1 MNSISFLV
9 SKSPLD
15 VCQGFC
21 YSEADVQNL
30 DCTRGQLYIYKQT
43 LVSLLFPLLYNAYI
57 YLEKVKIV
65 YL

>member
-21 YSEADVQNL
+21 YSKADVQNL
-30 DCTRGQLYIYKQT
+30 DCTRVQLYIYEQT
-43 LVSLLFPLLYNAYI
+43 VVSLLFPLSYNDYM
-57 YLEKVKIV
+57 YLEKAKIV